1 MAAKDCYEK
10 LLGACLECNNYRHD
24 HAHST
29 TDGVLFIKCDIAGEL
44 VQVCQKDSYEKCMHL
59 IKPSSGEIPSHH
71 NAQHGQV
78 ASEQTIVVLDGHKS
92 AHISVLC

>member
-10 LLGACLECNNYRHD
+10 QLGACLECNNYRHD
-24 HAHST
+24 RAHLM
-29 TDGVLFIKCDIAGEL
+29 TDGVLFIKCSVVQEL
-44 VQVCQKDSYEKCMHL
+44 VQVCQKDSYKMCTHFITL
-59 IKPSSGEIPSHH
+59 SSGEIASHH

-78 ASEQTIVVLDGHKS
+78 ARKQTSVVLDGHKS